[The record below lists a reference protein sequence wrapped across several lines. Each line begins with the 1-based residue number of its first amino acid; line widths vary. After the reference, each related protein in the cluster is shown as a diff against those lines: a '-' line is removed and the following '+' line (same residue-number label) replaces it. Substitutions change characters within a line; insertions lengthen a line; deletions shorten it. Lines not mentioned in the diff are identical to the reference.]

1 MTDSGTPPQNCSQV
15 PKFQRIRQAPF
26 MAFIEEMEESPSTLS
41 DVETEPLFCSHPP
54 HSQAESHSNLP
65 NLFAIHNH
73 PLAKAPAQVKQQEV
87 NLKSNANDIIVN
99 GDSVSALKAT
109 ATEENF
115 LNLQRKRKAESTSP
129 SDIQGQLKSPS
140 FTKAKSK
147 SVLFPLNYESNNLY
161 NEKENGS
168 SLLRPSKK
176 VKTNQS
182 DSLVKRLQISPQDE
196 HEVPSTP
203 PPFISEELSNAEP
216 EAENLS
222 SEFSN
227 WKAEMSNTT
236 LANHKLTAELQS
248 QLNFLTSLLPK
259 LQKHLSG
266 NVSMETS
273 QTLVLKAF
281 EKVTNKLEEKFGEYE
296 NALNNM
302 DKSTPQFLKIQQ
314 QQKQQQQKQED
325 QIQQNNK
332 NSEPQL
338 EQQIEKEDNEEEDDE
353 EGEEQKIFQKENA
366 PLRSSKHSVSRSKT
380 TQTQTQTQ
388 LQNQNQ
394 SRSEEEFQELEV
406 RISSLEQELSDSRQF
421 ITLLGNKVLEMEAK
435 VFQRK

>member
-1 MTDSGTPPQNCSQV
+1 
-15 PKFQRIRQAPF
+15 
-26 MAFIEEMEESPSTLS
+26 
-41 DVETEPLFCSHPP
+41 
-54 HSQAESHSNLP
+54 
-65 NLFAIHNH
+65 
-73 PLAKAPAQVKQQEV
+73 
-87 NLKSNANDIIVN
+87 
-99 GDSVSALKAT
+99 
-109 ATEENF
+109 
-115 LNLQRKRKAESTSP
+115 
-129 SDIQGQLKSPS
+129 
-140 FTKAKSK
+140 
-147 SVLFPLNYESNNLY
+147 LFPLNYESNNLY

-314 QQKQQQQKQED
+314 QQQQQQQKQED

-338 EQQIEKEDNEEEDDE
+338 EQQKEKEDNEEEDDE
-353 EGEEQKIFQKENA
+353 EEEQKIFQKEIA
-366 PLRSSKHSVSRSKT
+366 PLRSSKDSVSRSKT
-380 TQTQTQTQ
+380 AQNQN
-388 LQNQNQ
+388 QNQNQ